1 MLFPASQVGRRIESG
16 AEMKINIAKEFSP
29 TQAGRYPSEGPYS
42 GQRFREEILAPALKS
57 ALAKGDDERV
67 EIDLDGSLFFSAAF
81 LGEAF
86 AALARDPEIPFDEA
100 RKILDIKFTEQRQKF
115 HHDAI
120 HWYLERGKSELSG
133 QDRK

>member
-1 MLFPASQVGRRIESG
+1 
-16 AEMKINIAKEFSP
+16 MKINIAKEFSP
-29 TQAGRYPSEGPYS
+29 TPAGRYPSDGPYS

-57 ALAKGDDERV
+57 ALAKGGSERV
-67 EIDLDGSLFFSAAF
+67 EIDLDGSLFFSGAF

-100 RKILDIKFTEQRQKF
+100 RNILDVTYTEWRQKF

-120 HWYLERGKSELSG
+120 HWYLDRGKSELSG
-133 QDRK
+133 LGS